1 MARRYDSRT
10 TIFSPDGRLFQVEY
24 AMEAISHAG
33 TAVGIL
39 ASDGI
44 VLAAEKKVTSK
55 LLEGKATSEKMY
67 KVDNHIACAVAGI
80 TSDANIVVN
89 YARLSAQRYS
99 FQYQEPT
106 PVEVLV
112 QTVCDLKQGYTQFGG
127 LRPFG
132 ISFLYAGWDRHHGY
146 QLYKSDPSGNY
157 GGWKATSAGSGHQA
171 ATSILKSDYKD
182 NMNLIDALKL
192 ATKVLSKTMDSTSL
206 DHEKLEYAVLTKQA
220 GEVVFKMLSDKE
232 IDDLIATVDL
242 KEAEKKEGIDDK
254 KD

>member
-1 MARRYDSRT
+1 
-10 TIFSPDGRLFQVEY
+10 
-24 AMEAISHAG
+24 MEAISHAG
-33 TAVGIL
+33 TAVGVL
-39 ASDGI
+39 AKDGV

-67 KVDNHIACAVAGI
+67 KVDQHIACAVSGI

-89 YARLSAQRYS
+89 YARLSAQRYL

-132 ISFLYAGWDRHHGY
+132 ISFLYAGWDKHHGF

-171 ATSILKSDYKD
+171 ATSILKSDYTD
-182 NMNLIDALKL
+182 DIDLQGALKL

-206 DHEKLEYAVLTKQA
+206 DHEKLEYAVLTQHRD
-220 GEVVFKMLSDKE
+220 EVVFKMLSDKE

-242 KEAEKKEGIDDK
+242 KKIEEKKEETE
-254 KD
+254 

>member
-1 MARRYDSRT
+1 VTGLSWL
-10 TIFSPDGRLFQVEY
+10 PK
-24 AMEAISHAG
+24 
-33 TAVGIL
+33 
-39 ASDGI
+39 
-44 VLAAEKKVTSK
+44 KKVTSK

-89 YARLSAQRYS
+89 YARLSAQRYL
-99 FQYQEPT
+99 FQYQEPS

-132 ISFLYAGWDRHHGY
+132 ISFLYAGWDKHHGF

-171 ATSILKSDYKD
+171 ATSLLKSDYKD
-182 NMNLIDALKL
+182 DMNLFDALKL

-206 DHEKLEYAVLTKQA
+206 DHEKLEYAILTRQD
-220 GEVVFKMLSDKE
+220 GEVQFKMLSDKE

-242 KEAEKKEGIDDK
+242 KDAEKKRE
-254 KD
+254 